1 MLRTLIAAVA
11 AICTIG
17 LIGAP
22 VAAAQPKF
30 CENHGT
36 GSGQIYIHAC
46 ATGPGSGGSTMMV
59 KDYRGRWVKVKQQ
72 DVFTGKWKGDQPPTP

>member
-1 MLRTLIAAVA
+1 MLRTIVAAIA

-22 VAAAQPKF
+22 LASAQPKF

-36 GSGQIYIHAC
+36 GAGQTYIHAC
-46 ATGPGSGGSTMMV
+46 ATGPGNGGSSIMI
-59 KDYRGRWVKVKQQ
+59 KNAEGNYVKVKHQ
-72 DVFTGKWKGDQPPTP
+72 DVISGKWKP